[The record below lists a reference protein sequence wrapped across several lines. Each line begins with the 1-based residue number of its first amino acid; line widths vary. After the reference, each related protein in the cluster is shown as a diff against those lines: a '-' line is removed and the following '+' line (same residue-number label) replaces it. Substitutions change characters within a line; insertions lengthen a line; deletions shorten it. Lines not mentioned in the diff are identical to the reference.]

1 SVCFLDMATQVDQL
15 SCVCADDVGTEQL
28 SIGAS
33 EEEFE
38 KGSGFSD
45 GQTPSFF
52 RVMGPSCFIM
62 LSLFHP
68 FFPARLLGFA
78 YSGDLGNCVDAHGQ
92 HLRQALFILEAESVA
107 NAHAPLLH
115 RS

>member
-1 SVCFLDMATQVDQL
+1 MAFQHLHPQVDQL
-15 SCVCADDVGTEQL
+15 SGVFADDVDAEQL
-28 SIGAS
+28 PVGAA
-33 EEEFE
+33 EDELEQAA
-38 KGSGFSD
+38 GVSD
-45 GQTPSFF
+45 DQAPGVF
-52 RVMGPSCFIM
+52 RVMGPSDFVM